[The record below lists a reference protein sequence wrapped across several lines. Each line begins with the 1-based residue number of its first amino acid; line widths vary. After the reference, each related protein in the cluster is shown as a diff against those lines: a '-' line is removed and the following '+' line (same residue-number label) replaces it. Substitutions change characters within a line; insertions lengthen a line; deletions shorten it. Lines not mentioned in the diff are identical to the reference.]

1 MTDKNGLKLEEI
13 VSRDPEVVSG
23 TLVFKGTRVPVHNLI
38 DYLKAGDS
46 LESFLEGFP
55 SVNRKPA
62 EAFLEYALDSASA
75 EVEDTRAA

>member
-1 MTDKNGLKLEEI
+1 MKLNEI

-23 TLVFKGTRVPVHNLI
+23 TLVFTGTRVPVQNLI

-55 SVNRKPA
+55 SVKREQT
-62 EAFLEYALDSASA
+62 EAFLEFALRSASA
-75 EVEDTRAA
+75 EVEHARAA

>member
-1 MTDKNGLKLEEI
+1 MKLEEI

-23 TLVFKGTRVPVHNLI
+23 TLVFTGTRVPVQNLI

-55 SVNRKPA
+55 SVNRQQA
-62 EAFLEYALDSASA
+62 EAFLEYALHSASA
-75 EVEDTRAA
+75 EVEDARAA